1 MGLQI
6 VLLICIG
13 VTMVPVVTGSVWE
26 FGSDNN
32 PSAEILSEIHGKF
45 SLIGKTQDIYLDVPP
60 CRVITYVKVLSNNY
74 VSTPKVYYDQY
85 NHVVRIQYGLL
96 QFHPSTFIIITK
108 GAVRPGCDPSPG
120 IAQGPPKQRAP
131 QDPTIQQVPQGPPI
145 QQASQDPTIQQVPQD
160 PTIQQV
166 PQDPTIQQV
175 PQDPTIQQVPQDPTI
190 QQVPQYPTIQQ
201 VPQDPTIQQV
211 PQNQAIQQDSQDPT
225 IRQVSQDQ
233 AIQQVP
239 QGPPINQVPIDVRLK
254 QFPEILSELRFTED
268 MLLQPTWTSHK
279 LEHRYGDHDTQL
291 YQDLQ
296 NAQYTISAQ
305 DSQNTE
311 YTISAQDEQNF
322 LRQLNKI
329 NLMNKILAQ
338 RSGHRLI

>member
-145 QQASQDPTIQQVPQD
+145 QQASQDPTIQQVPQ
-160 PTIQQV
+160 
-166 PQDPTIQQV
+166 
-175 PQDPTIQQVPQDPTI
+175 
-190 QQVPQYPTIQQ
+190 
-201 VPQDPTIQQV
+201 
-211 PQNQAIQQDSQDPT
+211 NQAIQQDSQDPT

>member
-175 PQDPTIQQVPQDPTI
+175 PQ
-190 QQVPQYPTIQQ
+190 
-201 VPQDPTIQQV
+201 
-211 PQNQAIQQDSQDPT
+211 NQAIQQDSQDPT